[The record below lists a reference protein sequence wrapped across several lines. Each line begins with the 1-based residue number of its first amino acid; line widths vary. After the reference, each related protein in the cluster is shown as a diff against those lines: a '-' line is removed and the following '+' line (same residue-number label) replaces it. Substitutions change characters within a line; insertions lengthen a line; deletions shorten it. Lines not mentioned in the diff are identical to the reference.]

1 MKVEPFGPL
10 EASLYR
16 EIVRRAL
23 AEDLRWGDITTDA
36 TVDAEQKAVGD
47 VVAGSACVLAGL
59 EVAIEA
65 FSQLDP
71 HVSVERYRSDGDRC
85 AEGERVASLSGF
97 AVATPDRGAD
107 GPQLSPANVRHRDID
122 PALCRRGRRAHAR
135 TRYQKDDADTSRP
148 PEIRG
153 AGWRR
158 RQPPKRPSTTAF

>member
-10 EASLYR
+10 EPSLYR

-36 TVDAEQKAVGD
+36 TVDAEQKAIGD

-85 AEGERVASLSGF
+85 AEGERVARLSGF
-97 AVATPDRGAD
+97 AVALLTAERTALNFLQRMSGTAT
-107 GPQLSPANVRHRDID
+107 LTR
-122 PALCRRGRRAHAR
+122 ALCRRGRRAHAR
-135 TRYQKDDADTSRP
+135 TRYQKDDADTFAPSRNTRCGLAAASTT
-148 PEIRG
+148 E
-153 AGWRR
+153 A
-158 RQPPKRPSTTAF
+158 PSTTAF